1 MHIVSQI
8 VGALIVFIALGD
20 IDLTVLQG
28 GSVSWVSGRLNR
40 MVWRVFQGAASILPR
55 NRN

>member
-40 MVWRVFQGAASILPR
+40 MVGRVFQGAASILPR